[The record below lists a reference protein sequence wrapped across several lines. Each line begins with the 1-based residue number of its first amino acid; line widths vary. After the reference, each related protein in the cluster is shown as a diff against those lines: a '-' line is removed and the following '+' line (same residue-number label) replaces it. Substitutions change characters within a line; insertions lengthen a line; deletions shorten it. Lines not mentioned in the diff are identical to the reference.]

1 MLIDF
6 SIFHAY
12 SDPNSG
18 ESCSSIDTITT
29 DDDESEGTMPNDD
42 SREGTMTSDD
52 SREET
57 MTTDDDSREETMSTD
72 VNPRVKI
79 LICQWNQ
86 ILV

>member
-6 SIFHAY
+6 SILHSY

-18 ESCSSIDTITT
+18 ESRSSIDTITT
-29 DDDESEGTMPNDD
+29 DDDLREGAVTTDDDREGTMTTDD
-42 SREGTMTSDD
+42 SREGTMS
-52 SREET
+52 
-57 MTTDDDSREETMSTD
+57 TDD
-72 VNPRVKI
+72 NPRVKT